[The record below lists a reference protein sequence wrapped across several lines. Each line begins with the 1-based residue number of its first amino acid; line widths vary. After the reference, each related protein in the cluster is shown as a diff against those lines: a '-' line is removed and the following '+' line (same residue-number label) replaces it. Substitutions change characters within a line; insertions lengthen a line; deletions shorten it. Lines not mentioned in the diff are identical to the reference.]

1 MKNVIIYYG
10 KGEKMLNK
18 LYRDKKILGIAIIVL
33 ILILIYHFVINNILF
48 SMDLFLVY
56 LILVICI
63 IGYFSHIKHIKN
75 QKEIIRKHENTLHA
89 HTINLS
95 NLIRNDQNEKNNI
108 IKISSVLLAIFFIY
122 ALIYSY
128 KFLFSSWRVVEDNTI
143 IINTSDAEM
152 YCFTELQDEEIE
164 DYAKNSKSP
173 CVGLTKKG
181 YGKLTTILESKTKKL
196 TKKELDQIVRG
207 L

>member
-1 MKNVIIYYG
+1 MK
-10 KGEKMLNK
+10 
-18 LYRDKKILGIAIIVL
+18 
-33 ILILIYHFVINNILF
+33 
-48 SMDLFLVY
+48 
-56 LILVICI
+56 
-63 IGYFSHIKHIKN
+63 
-75 QKEIIRKHENTLHA
+75 
-89 HTINLS
+89 
-95 NLIRNDQNEKNNI
+95 KNNI